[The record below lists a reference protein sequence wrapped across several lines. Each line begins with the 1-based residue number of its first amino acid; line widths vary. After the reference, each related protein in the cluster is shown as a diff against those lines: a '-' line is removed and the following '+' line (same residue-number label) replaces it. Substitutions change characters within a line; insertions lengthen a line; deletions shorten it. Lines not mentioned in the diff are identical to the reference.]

1 MSMSQPATEPRRMTL
16 REWAELDED
25 ESGEIVDG
33 TLVEEEVPTYLH
45 EFVIAWL
52 VTVIRNW
59 ATSHGALVAGSGAK
73 FAVGGN
79 RGRMPDLTVFLRGA
93 ARPPVRGLI
102 EVPPSIAVEVVT
114 STPRDQRRDRVE
126 KLRDYGAFGVRWY
139 WLVDVEPR
147 TFEILELGSDGRY
160 PHAVAVTEGIVAS
173 VPGCEGLTV
182 DVGALWTE
190 TDALV
195 REAPES

>member
-1 MSMSQPATEPRRMTL
+1 MTL

-33 TLVEEEVPTYLH
+33 TLV
-45 EFVIAWL
+45 
-52 VTVIRNW
+52 
-59 ATSHGALVAGSGAK
+59 AGSGAK
-73 FAVGGN
+73 FAVAGN

-126 KLRDYGAFGVRWY
+126 KLREYGAFGVRWY

-160 PHAVAVTEGIVAS
+160 AHAVAVTEGVVAS
-173 VPGCEGLTV
+173 VPG
-182 DVGALWTE
+182 WT
-190 TDALV
+190 ASASFPLG
-195 REAPES
+195 